1 MINENIKLI
10 NNLPCNIDEMIVD
23 GETVKP
29 STEYTSKTKGEHVI
43 YILLEDS
50 NILSLYNMFEYI
62 INLVSISFTSKFNSQ
77 NVQNIEGMFNDCTSL
92 ISVDFSFFN
101 SSNVSNMKM
110 LFYNCYLLQSI
121 NFSNFNTNK
130 VIDMNRIFYNCSSL
144 YSIDLSSFDTQNVQ
158 DMGFMFYSCNNLR

>member
-1 MINENIKLI
+1 
-10 NNLPCNIDEMIVD
+10 MIVD

-101 SSNVSNMKM
+101 SSNVSNMKCS
-110 LFYNCYLLQSI
+110 FIIVIYYNQL
-121 NFSNFNTNK
+121 
-130 VIDMNRIFYNCSSL
+130 IFL
-144 YSIDLSSFDTQNVQ
+144 ILT
-158 DMGFMFYSCNNLR
+158 LTKL